1 MYLYL
6 NEIYN
11 TIKIITLLPLAYI
24 ESIFCKKIYICNKI
38 LKNQI
43 IQAGPVP
50 IKIAQFII
58 NFKNIEYFN
67 EKPAYLDVYDDL
79 FNNVYKNKIENI
91 ENHTILNSGSICA
104 IYRNNTDNTIIKRL
118 HYKSIHSIHFYL
130 SLIEY
135 LFYVLNIPV
144 DFNEFKR
151 NFINQF
157 SMNFESKMHRLF
169 YNTVDNKLIKIP
181 KIIENNDEQII
192 MEYLPCRSFT
202 KSNLSYF
209 EAIKYSN
216 ILSIF
221 VKHIYFVEGII
232 HNDIHDGNWGV
243 TDEGIV
249 IYDFGYSAQL
259 FDPSNVEEKEL
270 YMDLMFNVR
279 CNKMKFI
286 SLICQKLTTP
296 PITNFEEYINTHN
309 IKIDYA
315 SEYANIQLVKL
326 YINYCKLH
334 NHKLHINAFY
344 LFSSLSIIRNIF
356 DFIFKKNNTN
366 LSDNKMVYNKLVME
380 NAIIYTN
387 PYYNN
392 CKVWNKL
399 LIDKFSNE

>member
-1 MYLYL
+1 MYLYFY
-6 NEIYN
+6 EIYN

-24 ESIFCKKIYICNKI
+24 ETIFCKKRYICNKM

-58 NFKNIEYFN
+58 NFKNIEYYN
-67 EKPAYLDVYDDL
+67 AKPAYLDVYDDL

-157 SMNFESKMHRLF
+157 SMNFESKMHTLF
-169 YNTVDNKLIKIP
+169 YNGLDNKLIKIP
-181 KIIENNDEQII
+181 KIIDNNDEQII
-192 MEYLPCRSFT
+192 MEYLPSRSFT

-216 ILSIF
+216 ILNIF
-221 VKHIYFVEGII
+221 FKHMILEHGII
-232 HNDIHDGNWGV
+232 HNDMHDGNWGV

-249 IYDFGYSAQL
+249 IYDFGYSTQL
-259 FDPSNVEEKEL
+259 FDPNNIEEKEL
-270 YMDLMFNVR
+270 YSEVLLNSRFNE
-279 CNKMKFI
+279 KKFI
-286 SLICQKLTTP
+286 SIINEKLTLP
-296 PITNFEEYINTHN
+296 PIMNVEKIFKNT
-309 IKIDYA
+309 KIDF
-315 SEYANIQLVKL
+315 STEHDIFQIIKV
-326 YINYCKLH
+326 YIKYCKLH
-334 NHKLHINAFY
+334 NHKLHINTYY
-344 LFSSLSIIRNIF
+344 LFSSLTIIRSIYNSIFQKYNI
-356 DFIFKKNNTN
+356 N
-366 LSDNKMVYNKLVME
+366 LSEKKITYKKLVME

-399 LIDKFSNE
+399 LIDKFLNE